1 MVYAYTKGR
10 VVASY
15 KPVIVLIYSERGTY
29 CSKECHFLF
38 GPLLCQYTPGSQIHT
53 KLKVEDITIIP
64 SLEMDWEPAVC
75 HAGQS

>member
-10 VVASY
+10 VVALY
-15 KPVIVLIYSERGTY
+15 KPVFVLI
-29 CSKECHFLF
+29 ECHFLF
-38 GPLLCQYTPGSQIHT
+38 EPVLCQYTLGSQMHT

-64 SLEMDWEPAVC
+64 LEMDWEPAVC